1 MSQYGP
7 MLGILFT
14 ILFIFSSF
22 HSTMNVNLKGVFNVT
37 QILIANINDGGS
49 IVNVSSLAALASISE
64 IRASI
69 YIASKAGLDGL
80 TRALALEYGQRKIRV
95 NSVNPTV
102 VLTEKSVNYW
112 NSARGDSLKSKIPLN
127 RFAEVREAIDPI
139 IFLLSNQSSFI
150 TGHSLPIEGGYLAC

>member
-1 MSQYGP
+1 
-7 MLGILFT
+7 
-14 ILFIFSSF
+14 
-22 HSTMNVNLKGVFNVT
+22 MNVNLKGVFNVT
-37 QILIANINDGGS
+37 QILIPNIKDGGS
-49 IVNVSSLAALASISE
+49 IVNVSSLAGLASISE

-102 VLTEKSVNYW
+102 VLTENSANYW
-112 NSARGDSLKSKIPLN
+112 SGARADSLKCKIPLN
-127 RFAEVREAIDPI
+127 RFAEVREVIDPI

-150 TGHSLPIEGGYLAC
+150 NGHSLPIEGGYLAC